1 MNKIVVRNPKTI
13 LPVGSWY
20 SKDEEE
26 LICNKLFV
34 VVFILWELN
43 KARDKIKCLKNHPIH
58 EYTRYLWDVASG
70 GMMQVGMLE
79 FYAQEIQEVADDF
92 KRSRNA
98 WVKERTST
106 ALKVMNEIIYGD
118 YSIDTSIY
126 TDPNRE

>member
-1 MNKIVVRNPKTI
+1 MNKIVIRNPNTT

-20 SKDEEE
+20 PEEEEE
-26 LICNKLFV
+26 LICKKLHV

-43 KARDKIKCLKNHPIH
+43 EARNKVARLKNHPIH
-58 EYTRYLWDVASG
+58 EYTRYLWGVASG
-70 GMMQVGMLE
+70 GMMQVGLLE
-79 FYAQEIQEVADDF
+79 FYVREIQEVADDF

-106 ALKVMNEIIYGD
+106 ALRVMNEIIYGD

-126 TDPNRE
+126 TDPTRE